1 MATPCV
7 APPLPADGRSRR
19 RRSALL
25 LLERFEQHLAGLTG
39 FGLVGSELEL
49 ADRLARR
56 RTDRPVGGAA
66 IKAEIA
72 QENLNGL
79 GLVRS
84 VGGPGA
90 DVDRARGL
98 LRLGPFRRRSRRG
111 ALARLALWRRGRRR
125 VPPARHR
132 RLR

>member
-7 APPLPADGRSRR
+7 APTLPADGRSRR

-39 FGLVGSELEL
+39 FGLAGSELEL

-66 IKAEIA
+66 IEAEIA
-72 QENLNGL
+72 QEKLDGL
-79 GLVRS
+79 GLVGS
-84 VGGPGA
+84 VGGPRA
-90 DVDRARGL
+90 DVARARGL
-98 LRLGPFRRRSRRG
+98 APLSPFRRRAPHAPVARR
-111 ALARLALWRRGRRR
+111 AL
-125 VPPARHR
+125 
-132 RLR
+132 

>member
-7 APPLPADGRSRR
+7 APPLPADGLSRP
-19 RRSALL
+19 RRSAF
-25 LLERFEQHLAGLTG
+25 LLERVEQDLAGLTG
-39 FGLVGSELEL
+39 VGLVSSELEL

-66 IKAEIA
+66 IEAEIA

-90 DVDRARGL
+90 DGDRRRRL
-98 LRLGPFRRRSRRG
+98 LRLGPFRRR
-111 ALARLALWRRGRRR
+111 GRPGR
-125 VPPARHR
+125 
-132 RLR
+132 